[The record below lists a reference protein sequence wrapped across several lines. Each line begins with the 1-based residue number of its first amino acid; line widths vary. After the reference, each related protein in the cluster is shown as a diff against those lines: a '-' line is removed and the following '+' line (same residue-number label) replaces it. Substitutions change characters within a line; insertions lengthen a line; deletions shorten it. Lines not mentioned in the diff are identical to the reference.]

1 MNVIMN
7 VFLYI
12 EFLYLCFVLLLFQL
26 HYSTIMLTFSMSE
39 NGFCKLSITLQFYYY
54 IIIHDNKWKQVLKNS
69 SNKRTPDSVEE
80 KEWGVVW
87 EGANRNE
94 SRTSFFLRKKKG
106 VFSQGSKD
114 RRRVNF
120 EGLRKAIPKGRS

>member
-1 MNVIMN
+1 
-7 VFLYI
+7 
-12 EFLYLCFVLLLFQL
+12 
-26 HYSTIMLTFSMSE
+26 MSE

-94 SRTSFFLRKKKG
+94 SRTSFFFNDTATTEIYTVRL
-106 VFSQGSKD
+106 VGSV
-114 RRRVNF
+114 RCV
-120 EGLRKAIPKGRS
+120 